1 MEKITYV
8 HGLNCSAKIFNY
20 IESQLPKHQSQF
32 IEYNSSE
39 YIENSLRTAVEELTD
54 SEPTWVVGHS
64 LGGIIG
70 HLLATRS
77 TPGIKVKGLIS
88 ISTPYGGSSVAGT
101 LRWFYGRYHVLRDLS
116 PHSSIVKEVTTVK
129 VKQPFLSIISVSG
142 ALPFISGD
150 NDGVVTVESQRKT
163 VAKKKVDVFANHF
176 EAVQDNNTVKAIR
189 DFIFK

>member
-20 IESQLPKHQSQF
+20 IRSQLPKHEAQF

-39 YIENSLRTAVEELTD
+39 HIEGSFRTAVEELTD
-54 SEPTWVVGHS
+54 TEPTWVVGHS

-77 TPGIKVKGLIS
+77 TPGIKVKGLVS
-88 ISTPYGGSSVAGT
+88 ISTPFGGSSIAST
-101 LRWFYGRYHVLRDLS
+101 LRWFYSRYHVLRDIS
-116 PHSSIVKEVTTVK
+116 PHSSIIKEVTTVK
-129 VKQPFLSIISVSG
+129 VKQPFLSVISVSG

-150 NDGVVTVESQRKT
+150 NDGIVTLESQRKT
-163 VAKKKVDVFANHF
+163 LAKKKVDVYANHF
-176 EAVQDNNTVKAIR
+176 EAVQDDTTVKAIR
-189 DFIFK
+189 EYIFK